1 MDAVDTNGMTK
12 NTERTVAFAS
22 MEENVENKYVEKHV
36 LFCTQERK
44 PKFPFPQDAASTM

>member
-1 MDAVDTNGMTK
+1 VDAVDTNGMTK

-36 LFCTQERK
+36 LFCTQ
-44 PKFPFPQDAASTM
+44 